1 MTLALRPAT
10 EADFDLY
17 FALQQDLVAV
27 RMAAFTS
34 ADLADRGEFDA
45 RWRRVLSEEGIV
57 VKTVLVDGVA
67 IGNVMW
73 FAVDGVIEVSYWIAR
88 ERWGRGYATEALRQ
102 LLTEVTERPV
112 FARAAYDNVASQAV
126 LKRNGFVVIGE
137 DSGPAEGRGT
147 ILKELVLA
155 LRAAPSG

>member
-1 MTLALRPAT
+1 VALRPAT

-34 ADLADRGEFDA
+34 ADLADRGKFDA
-45 RWRRVLSEEGIV
+45 RWRRVLSEDGIV
-57 VKTVLVDGVA
+57 VKTVLLDDVA
-67 IGNVMW
+67 IGNVMR
-73 FAVDGVIEVSYWIAR
+73 FAVDGAIEVSYWIAR
-88 ERWGRGYATEALRQ
+88 EHWGRGYATEALRQ
-102 LLTEVTERPV
+102 LLTEIAERPV
-112 FARAAYDNVASQAV
+112 FARAAYDNAASLAV
-126 LKRNGFVVIGE
+126 LERNGFVVIGE

-155 LRAAPSG
+155 LQTTPSG